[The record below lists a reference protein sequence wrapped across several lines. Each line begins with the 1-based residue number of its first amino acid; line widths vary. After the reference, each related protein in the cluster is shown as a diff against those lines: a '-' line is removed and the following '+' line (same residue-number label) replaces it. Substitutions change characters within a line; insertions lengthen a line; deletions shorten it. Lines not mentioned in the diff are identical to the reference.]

1 MKYTILKN
9 EDIEQ
14 YLSIYEKMQLRLI
27 LTRIDARRAL
37 EKKNENEYVV
47 IHVDEPYAGQVID
60 IIQTHHGQEETG

>member
-14 YLSIYEKMQLRLI
+14 YLSIYEKIQLRLI

-37 EKKNENEYVV
+37 EKRMNMNMW
-47 IHVDEPYAGQVID
+47 
-60 IIQTHHGQEETG
+60 

>member
-37 EKKNENEYVV
+37 EKKNENEYVL
-47 IHVDEPYAGQVID
+47 IHVDEPYEGQVID
-60 IIQTHHGQEETG
+60 IIQTHHGQGETG

>member
-1 MKYTILKN
+1 
-9 EDIEQ
+9 
-14 YLSIYEKMQLRLI
+14 MQLRLI